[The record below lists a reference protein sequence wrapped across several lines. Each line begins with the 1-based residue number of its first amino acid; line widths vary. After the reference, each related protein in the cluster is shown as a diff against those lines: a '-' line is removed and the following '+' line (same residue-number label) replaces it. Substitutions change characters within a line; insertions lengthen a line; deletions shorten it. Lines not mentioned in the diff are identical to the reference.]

1 MLHAFFKQWKHP
13 HPSWAYPFLRHLQ
26 PKRDTVT
33 GECIVWNFTISTP
46 HQILFGL
53 IDQNNEKGQTCR
65 IYGSI
70 QGFGG
75 KNLRER
81 NHLED
86 LGINGRMEI
95 TLMFIF
101 KK

>member
-1 MLHAFFKQWKHP
+1 VI
-13 HPSWAYPFLRHLQ
+13 
-26 PKRDTVT
+26 T
-33 GECIVWNFTISTP
+33 TP
-46 HQILFGL
+46 HKILCGL
-53 IDQNNEKGQTCR
+53 TDQKNERGQTCR
-65 IYGSI
+65 IYGGI

-86 LGINGRMEI
+86 LGINGRMKI
-95 TLMFIF
+95 ALMSIF